1 MLDQRALIACGLH
14 EQSILFQCPFLP
26 ESTRWNRT
34 RPLCRPGEAPF
45 GVLPK
50 SRRCPRTSNHD
61 RFALVMPDFRCV
73 LALRLEFERKTTRE
87 SSVSLVSKL
96 FEVLRMEDSLPKI
109 WRNHIV
115 SSKACIVESGLIG
128 VDRYAA
134 GVLDNY
140 RLRYRVGN
148 PAKFAFILP
157 QSLLTLLE
165 IFDVSAYS
173 VPHNDLLGF
182 VAEGFEANEEP
193 TKDPIMAAHAR
204 FDFAWFSGNQQL
216 APSPHQ

>member
-1 MLDQRALIACGLH
+1 
-14 EQSILFQCPFLP
+14 
-26 ESTRWNRT
+26 
-34 RPLCRPGEAPF
+34 
-45 GVLPK
+45 
-50 SRRCPRTSNHD
+50 
-61 RFALVMPDFRCV
+61 
-73 LALRLEFERKTTRE
+73 
-87 SSVSLVSKL
+87 
-96 FEVLRMEDSLPKI
+96 MEDSLPKI

-115 SSKACIVESGLIG
+115 SSKARIVESSLIR

-148 PAKFAFILP
+148 PPKFAFILP

-165 IFDVSAYS
+165 VFDVSAYS
-173 VPHNDLLGF
+173 VPHNDLPGF

-204 FDFAWFSGNQQL
+204 FDFAWFAGNQQL
-216 APSPHQ
+216 APSPHQRRQILRMDRNLPAPALRFFGSKTGVFAPPLIHELYGAIRMS

>member
-1 MLDQRALIACGLH
+1 MLEVAVPLESALQQILDSLLRFRPSQRGLKRSDGG
-14 EQSILFQCPFLP
+14 EEPVGRRQRDMVDEILRGGDGTP
-26 ESTRWNRT
+26 
-34 RPLCRPGEAPF
+34 
-45 GVLPK
+45 V
-50 SRRCPRTSNHD
+50 
-61 RFALVMPDFRCV
+61 
-73 LALRLEFERKTTRE
+73 
-87 SSVSLVSKL
+87 
-96 FEVLRMEDSLPKI
+96 EVLRMEDSLPKI

-140 RLRYRVGN
+140 RLRYGVGN
-148 PAKFAFILP
+148 PPKFAFILP

-165 IFDVSAYS
+165 VFDVSAYS
-173 VPHNDLLGF
+173 VPHNDLPGF